1 MRRSRLTAHACAAEP
16 ALPTQARG
24 RWRRRTSRDWRAG
37 ARTAGC
43 ATGGVARTEGTR
55 APVRRSQLRWRQ
67 PWRSQ
72 LYRWQ
77 PWQPWRHR
85 RSLWQLWRSQLLHRW
100 QLWQSRPCR
109 WLRLRCPAGA
119 GALASPPAC
128 TVREASSPHQA
139 VDAARTRA
147 PPPRRPC
154 RTAETAERKLFR
166 TALAIRFLNQRTI
179 QPFVAWPLFPKS
191 VANGARAARCSRG
204 LLRVACEGRRMPRPW
219 RAA

>member
-1 MRRSRLTAHACAAEP
+1 MRRSRRTAHACAAGP
-16 ALPTQARG
+16 ARPTQARG

-55 APVRRSQLRWRQ
+55 AAPELRSQLRWRQ

-109 WLRLRCPAGA
+109 WLRLLCPAGA

-128 TVREASSPHQA
+128 TVRKASLREASSPHQA

-147 PPPRRPC
+147 PPPRMPC
-154 RTAETAERKLFR
+154 RTAETAERNYFAP
-166 TALAIRFLNQRTI
+166 TAIRF
-179 QPFVAWPLFPKS
+179 KS
-191 VANGARAARCSRG
+191 GRCFLICVANGARAARCSPG